1 MWRSHTVAT
10 RHCYTVMVPQ
20 CGNATLWLCRIVP
33 PWLSCIVALPRC
45 HDATVTKERGES
57 ATVYELEVGG
67 VGVCL
72 RQRQGEGREGHPAA
86 TTRTAW
92 LAATAPA
99 GPPVIAPAAA
109 SGRQPGP
116 AGQTRE
122 DPPLSRRTA
131 QCPAEPGT
139 AKGSCTYRM
148 TAQSVQA
155 SIRARRRG
163 PQRAGQSTII
173 PDATKLRPGSTCKP

>member
-10 RHCYTVMVPQ
+10 RHCYIVMVPQ
-20 CGNATLWLCRIVP
+20 RGIATLWLCCIVP

-45 HDATVTKERGES
+45 HDATVTKEGGES

-109 SGRQPGP
+109 SGRQPDP
-116 AGQTRE
+116 LVKPVRTR
-122 DPPLSRRTA
+122 R
-131 QCPAEPGT
+131 CPAHSPVSSRAGHG
-139 AKGSCTYRM
+139 KGIVH
-148 TAQSVQA
+148 VQDDRA
-155 SIRARRRG
+155 IRADKHPARRRG